1 MGNFAESH
9 SLPTFAERKKALM
22 KEGGK
27 GGRNPITNQR
37 WLRADE
43 IVDQIYCDMV
53 NGSTSSDIELK
64 LANKQYDGQRKPIGY
79 RTAMDYIMAA
89 KSRLKYDFEADM
101 KDLRADVY
109 AKLLAVYSDAIADD
123 DRYNALGALD
133 KILKLGG
140 IDKPQTAIQIN
151 GGGSD
156 GKVVV
161 NFGFSNN
168 DDDE

>member
-1 MGNFAESH
+1 MGNFSESH
-9 SLPTFAERKKALM
+9 SLPTFAERKKAM
-22 KEGGK
+22 KHEK
-27 GGRNPITNQR
+27 QNRNPISSER

-53 NGSTSSDIELK
+53 NGHSNSDIVLK

-79 RTAMDYIMAA
+79 RTALDYISAA

-151 GGGSD
+151 GSND

-168 DDDE
+168 EEE

>member
-1 MGNFAESH
+1 MSNFAESH
-9 SLPTFAERKKALM
+9 SLPTFAERKKAM
-22 KEGGK
+22 KSEK
-27 GGRNPITNQR
+27 QNLNPIANER

-43 IVDQIYCDMV
+43 IVDQVYCDMV
-53 NGSTSSDIELK
+53 NGHSNSDIIMKFE
-64 LANKQYDGQRKPIGY
+64 NQQYEGQKKAIKY
-79 RTAMDYIMAA
+79 RTALDYINAA
-89 KSRLKYDFEADM
+89 KSRLKYDFESDM

-109 AKLLAVYSDAIADD
+109 AKLLAVYADAIADD

-151 GGGSD
+151 GGED
-156 GKVVV
+156 GGITV

-168 DDDE
+168 E